1 VSVVQV
7 RGMRWSVA
15 VVVAG
20 AVLTLSGCGG
30 STTTAARS
38 GSSGSSPTGTARKTG
53 ASPTS
58 TPRSQ
63 SSAASGSA
71 GVASTPS
78 PAQVQ
83 EADAIN
89 LQAGDLPGGWTSAG
103 APTSSATTQT
113 TSALSSCPGVAKQE
127 LTTFIASPTFAEE
140 SSGAT
145 PTAVPGGVEIGSLVS
160 FASTPSVAHQA
171 VAFLGSPAGAN
182 CVRASVERAF
192 SALGSGSPVH
202 VGDVSVTS
210 TAQQLDG
217 APGAVLSI
225 GFSVQLAS
233 AAGHA
238 CRAVDGE
245 PSRIGSAVG

>member
-1 VSVVQV
+1 
-7 RGMRWSVA
+7 
-15 VVVAG
+15 
-20 AVLTLSGCGG
+20 
-30 STTTAARS
+30 
-38 GSSGSSPTGTARKTG
+38 
-53 ASPTS
+53 
-58 TPRSQ
+58 
-63 SSAASGSA
+63 
-71 GVASTPS
+71 VASTPS

-233 AAGHA
+233 AGVNQSVDETVDVFSKQDTLAELWTVNLPASDQQLADQLLAGLVR
-238 CRAVDGE
+238 RA
-245 PSRIGSAVG
+245 